1 MDEFI
6 ICMDEFTISMNEFMV
21 CMDEF
26 IVGMDEFTKKFNDK
40 QYNIT
45 IGNFPYSFFG
55 WPWGGGAY
63 DGILIPKE

>member
-45 IGNFPYSFFG
+45 IGKE
-55 WPWGGGAY
+55 
-63 DGILIPKE
+63 GILIPKE